1 MSFSPLSFSD
11 IEGALLPGSFLRDY
25 VRWAG
30 VQTDAPLPYHLG
42 GALSALAACAP
53 PTLSVPTFGGVI
65 HAPVWVLLVGPS
77 GVSRKST
84 VVNMAARLIRAVNP
98 RLIGHLPDS
107 PEGLIESMAAQP
119 NQILVYS
126 EFGELLAKSKMGRLE
141 PIRTLL
147 TNFYDC
153 QTYTR
158 RLRNSTTVI
167 PDPRLSILGGCTE
180 TYLAAY
186 TGVTDWTGGL
196 MSRFIVI
203 VGRAEHLASRY
214 QGDPQAEADLIVRL
228 KQMHGR
234 KIIPAQG
241 FTPEADTLFKLWVSA
256 QDERARAS
264 RTPDWLRGALSRA
277 GNVAMK
283 VALLS
288 AFAAGRA
295 SDQAWF
301 LALEDLQVGI
311 AVAEAHVKSVTWVV
325 EVLCGTTYQRQRMTV
340 IDMLREG
347 PQPKAAIARHL
358 KVSKRDL
365 ENLLNGII
373 EERTVIGI
381 TAPTNK
387 LVYYS
392 LRNLEEVVEE
402 EEGAENDPLSA
413 VLGTPAPAPTLGKAV
428 GAPGEPEPCI
438 FE

>member
-1 MSFSPLSFSD
+1 
-11 IEGALLPGSFLRDY
+11 
-25 VRWAG
+25 
-30 VQTDAPLPYHLG
+30 
-42 GALSALAACAP
+42 
-53 PTLSVPTFGGVI
+53 
-65 HAPVWVLLVGPS
+65 
-77 GVSRKST
+77 
-84 VVNMAARLIRAVNP
+84 
-98 RLIGHLPDS
+98 
-107 PEGLIESMAAQP
+107 
-119 NQILVYS
+119 
-126 EFGELLAKSKMGRLE
+126 
-141 PIRTLL
+141 
-147 TNFYDC
+147 
-153 QTYTR
+153 
-158 RLRNSTTVI
+158 
-167 PDPRLSILGGCTE
+167 
-180 TYLAAY
+180 
-186 TGVTDWTGGL
+186 
-196 MSRFIVI
+196 
-203 VGRAEHLASRY
+203 
-214 QGDPQAEADLIVRL
+214 
-228 KQMHGR
+228 
-234 KIIPAQG
+234 
-241 FTPEADTLFKLWVSA
+241 
-256 QDERARAS
+256 
-264 RTPDWLRGALSRA
+264 DWLRGALSRA

-288 AFAAGRA
+288 AFAEGRA
-295 SDQAWF
+295 SDQAWS